1 MFVLGF
7 YSINID
13 IIMMKMMISEYNL
26 TSVSRLFLILFR
38 NSFLFFCN
46 SLCACLVV
54 EPEFYIFPQC
64 KRIKNCSQVPSTW
77 VAKALLCWSWER
89 LGRNNQI
96 SPIFLLP
103 WIFSFQTLVPQT
115 AMQSRMGKVLSEW
128 AWVERVTVVRNNF
141 SKGAWTS
148 I

>member
-13 IIMMKMMISEYNL
+13 IIMMKMVISEYNL
-26 TSVSRLFLILFR
+26 SSVSRLFLILFR
-38 NSFLFFCN
+38 NSFLFFHI
-46 SLCACLVV
+46 SLCARLVV

-64 KRIKNCSQVPSTW
+64 KRVKNFSKVPSTW

-89 LGRNNQI
+89 WGRNNQI

-115 AMQSRMGKVLSEW
+115 AMQSRMAKVLSEW
-128 AWVERVTVVRNNF
+128 TWVERVTDVRNNF
-141 SKGAWTS
+141 FIGAWAS